1 MSIQAKTLCAAGA
14 SAHLIRELVRDQR
27 GVIDSKLAAAPKK
40 WGRNVVAHDLPMTFS
55 IPGLGR
61 LDAQRL
67 VYSALVLDLDER
79 GFGTMICPTS
89 DRATLYISFNIDFGI
104 GEVDAMDALLAA
116 RTLPP
121 DRIDEW
127 IDGKLPNSAL
137 ARSAGGPAGGTA
149 GGTANIPHPGQQ
161 TPCPDGLCPL
171 DHAMRDH
178 GAPTAARVAAMQA
191 EGGLRA
197 PTGVGRTESTKFV
210 YKDDRVA
217 TPRNGLVKNKKSSSR
232 RHGDDDDDAQSVY
245 STRSERSA
253 RSDRS
258 DKSALADA
266 FHSTGTPAGET
277 DVPPPG
283 PGWPRKK

>member
-27 GVIDSKLAAAPKK
+27 VVIDSKLAAAPKK

-121 DRIDEW
+121 DRIGEW
-127 IDGKLPNSAL
+127 IDGKLPSAAL
-137 ARSAGGPAGGTA
+137 ARSAAQSASSFTDTA
-149 GGTANIPHPGQQ
+149 ATSTPQQ
-161 TPCPDGLCPL
+161 APCPDGLCPL
-171 DHAMRDH
+171 DHAQR
-178 GAPTAARVAAMQA
+178 GAPTAARIANMQA

-197 PTGVGRTESTKFV
+197 PSGVGRTETTKFV
-210 YKDDRVA
+210 YKDDRVM
-217 TPRNGLVKNKKSSSR
+217 TPRNGLVKNSHHR
-232 RHGDDDDDAQSVY
+232 RHGGDDDDDAR
-245 STRSERSA
+245 STHSARSSRSA

-258 DKSALADA
+258 ALADA
-266 FHSTGTPAGET
+266 FHPPGGVAGET
-277 DVPPPG
+277 DVPLPG